1 MILPRRLTALIPLLL
16 GLLATTLAAVPSLA
30 QQGDPSFNLVNRSGQ
45 VINEIYVS
53 ATREPN
59 WGRDLLGQSTLANGA
74 TFPVRIAPAAGCRQD
89 IRVVYADGRPEER
102 RNQDTCTI
110 TEMVFGT
117 AAPRA
122 PNAGPV
128 PAPSPGATQ
137 GGNPSFNLVNRGRAQ
152 IREIYVSSSRDN
164 DWGPDRLGQNTLPIG
179 QHLPVQLPQG
189 DCVNDIRIV
198 WMDGR
203 PEERRAIDTCQL
215 VNVVFP

>member
-1 MILPRRLTALIPLLL
+1 MTLPRRLTVFITLAI
-16 GLLATTLAAVPSLA
+16 GLLAMAAPPAGA

-53 ATREPN
+53 PTREPN
-59 WGRDLLGQSTLANGA
+59 WGRDLLGQSTLANGRS
-74 TFPVRIAPAAGCRQD
+74 FPVRLAPSSGCLQD

-102 RNQDTCTI
+102 RNQDTCGI
-110 TEMVFGT
+110 TEMVFAA

-122 PNAGPV
+122 PNAGP
-128 PAPSPGATQ
+128 AE
-137 GGNPSFNLVNRGRAQ
+137 GGNPSFNLVNRGRAA
-152 IREIYVSSSRDN
+152 IREIYVSSARED

-189 DCVNDIRIV
+189 DCSNDIRIV

-203 PEERRAIDTCQL
+203 PEERRAVDTCRL

>member
-1 MILPRRLTALIPLLL
+1 MMLPRRLHALIPLVL
-16 GLLATTLAAVPSLA
+16 GLLAMAPAHA

-102 RNQDTCTI
+102 RNQDTCAI
-110 TEMVFGT
+110 AEMVFGT

-128 PAPSPGATQ
+128 PAPAQ
-137 GGNPSFNLVNRGRAQ
+137 GGNPSFNLVNRGRAA
-152 IREIYVSSSRDN
+152 IREIYVSSARDN

-198 WMDGR
+198 WLDGR
-203 PEERRAIDTCQL
+203 PEERRAVDTCQL

>member
-1 MILPRRLTALIPLLL
+1 MMPSLLRRLAALLPLLL
-16 GLLATTLAAVPSLA
+16 LAVPPAQAQA
-30 QQGDPSFNLVNRSGQ
+30 QQGDPSFTLVNRSGQ

-53 ATREPN
+53 PTREPN
-59 WGRDLLGQSTLANGA
+59 WGRDLLGQSTLANGRS
-74 TFPVRIAPAAGCRQD
+74 FPVRIAPSAGCRQD

-102 RNQDTCTI
+102 RNQDTCAI

-122 PNAGPV
+122 PQAG
-128 PAPSPGATQ
+128 ASPNP
-137 GGNPSFNLVNRGRAQ
+137 GGNPSFNLVNRGRAA
-152 IREIYVSSSRDN
+152 IREIYVSSARDN

-203 PEERRAIDTCQL
+203 PEERRAVDTCQL

>member
-1 MILPRRLTALIPLLL
+1 MMLPRRLIALLPLVLALL
-16 GLLATTLAAVPSLA
+16 VAGLAPARA

-45 VINEIYVS
+45 AINEIYVS

-59 WGRDLLGQSTLANGA
+59 WGRDLLGQSTLANGRS
-74 TFPVRIAPAAGCRQD
+74 FPVRIAPAAGCRQD
-89 IRVVYADGRPEER
+89 VRVVYADGRPEER
-102 RNQDTCTI
+102 RNQDTCAI
-110 TEMVFGT
+110 TEMVFGGN

-128 PAPSPGATQ
+128 PAPAPGATP
-137 GGNPSFNLVNRGRAQ
+137 GGNPSFNLVNRGRAA
-152 IREIYVSSSRDN
+152 IREIYVSSARDN
-164 DWGPDRLGQNTLPIG
+164 DWGQDRLGQNTLPIG

-203 PEERRAIDTCQL
+203 PEERRAVDTCQL